1 MLAWAAEGDADSTA
15 LRSNS
20 FTLEWPP
27 KSGRQVEFPEIDR
40 AGRFD
45 RASAERKILKGQ
57 KPVIEALL
65 QRLKEPPAG

>member
-1 MLAWAAEGDADSTA
+1 VLAWAAEGDADSTA

-45 RASAERKILKGQ
+45 SASAERKILKGQ